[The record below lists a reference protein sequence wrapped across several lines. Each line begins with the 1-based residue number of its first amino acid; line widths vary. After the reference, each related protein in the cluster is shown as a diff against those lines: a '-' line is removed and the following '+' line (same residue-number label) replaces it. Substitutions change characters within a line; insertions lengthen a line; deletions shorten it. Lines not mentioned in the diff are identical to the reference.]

1 MGMKSL
7 TEARHNLSSVILGVG
22 WTFKTEV
29 VRLQHETSYRAD
41 SFGCNR
47 LEQSLGLQ
55 ACDYA
60 GFAGC
65 ARRETG
71 AGLGGARPCGHSGT
85 RGATRTSLPY
95 LLKGGEKAA
104 CRESCRD
111 QRRERAS
118 ARNAKAD
125 GAGRGRDRT
134 GRAGGRRVVWPAGC
148 LAAGGGAGGGKGRG
162 GWRGR
167 RRGAR
172 GKAKGAQV

>member
-41 SFGCNR
+41 SIGCNR

-95 LLKGGEKAA
+95 VLKGAEKAA
-104 CRESCRD
+104 CGESCGD

-118 ARNAKAD
+118 GRNAKAD
-125 GAGRGRDRT
+125 RARRRSDRAGRPGE
-134 GRAGGRRVVWPAGC
+134 RRVVWPGGPPAARREARRDSGC
-148 LAAGGGAGGGKGRG
+148 YG
-162 GWRGR
+162 
-167 RRGAR
+167 
-172 GKAKGAQV
+172 

>member
-1 MGMKSL
+1 MGMKRL
-7 TEARHNLSSVILGVG
+7 TEARHNLSSVIIGVG
-22 WTFKTEV
+22 CTFKTEV
-29 VRLQHETSYRAD
+29 VLLQHETSYRAD

-85 RGATRTSLPY
+85 RRAARTSLPY

-148 LAAGGGAGGGKGRG
+148 LAAGGGGGGGRWRG
-162 GWRGR
+162 GVRCGRNGSAGNTRG
-167 RRGAR
+167 
-172 GKAKGAQV
+172 